1 MDKKIL
7 IGIIVV
13 VIVAILGGLFL
24 LGSSDVP
31 LLAGD
36 NSVTLPSDYIL
47 DDKGVAYDG
56 DVGVVFVPVM
66 GGNASAQKD
75 LFDTLKAKGK
85 DAGYKNVTTDKV
97 NGFKLYEF
105 VANPDK
111 LQKISSDKVV
121 SGNYETW
128 KEYEP
133 YIPYKDFTDMDVVK
147 YRYVGYVKGD
157 SIDELYIF
165 TNNTD
170 VDLYSSEIN
179 DIVNSIAVAEK

>member
-7 IGIIVV
+7 IGIIAVV
-13 VIVAILGGLFL
+13 VVAILGGLFL
-24 LGSSDVP
+24 IGSSDVT
-31 LLAGD
+31 LFAGD
-36 NSVTLPSDYIL
+36 NTITLPSDYII
-47 DDKGVAYDG
+47 DDKGVAYNG
-56 DVGVVFVPVM
+56 DVGVMFLPVM
-66 GGNASAQKD
+66 GGNASAQKE
-75 LFDTLKAKGK
+75 LFDTLKSKGS

-97 NGFKLYEF
+97 NGFKLYQF

-111 LQKISSDKVV
+111 LQKVSSDRVS

-133 YIPYKDFTDMDVVK
+133 YIPYKDFTDMKVVK

-170 VDLYSSEIN
+170 VDLYSSDIN
-179 DIVNSIAVAEK
+179 NIVNSIAVAEK